1 MTRKKIK
8 NIVFILITIAL
19 FLIPQNI
26 IIKYSGIESR
36 GNLMPIEFV
45 VNAFSI
51 NPILSFFCIL
61 LVIIEAFI
69 ISNIL
74 FWIIYKKIDEH
85 KEKKRDE
92 EIEKDLNNENYEWRN
107 KKNDWN

>member
-45 VNAFSI
+45 VNA
-51 NPILSFFCIL
+51 L